1 MEALFIGT
9 LAPSLDGWWHNLVND
24 GSGPTTYIQAL
35 KGDPNRWDKWGEI
48 KRCNPLTAISPEFR
62 KRLLIERDAAR
73 LDSRLLARFKSYRLN
88 LPSGDES
95 EVLLTV
101 EDWTT
106 IESRPVPERV
116 GKPIVGVDLGGGR
129 AWSSAVALWTN
140 RRVEARAIA
149 PGIPDL
155 EEQERRDRVPSGQ
168 YGALFDSG
176 QLDVA
181 EGLRVQPPRMLWE
194 LIMSSWGKPKVIVC
208 DRFRLAE
215 LQDATAGGMR
225 EGPMTEMGFAGFLL
239 VLESTIAKLD
249 RLPPEQ
255 RSTSGFLDHLEQEAD
270 DYIAS
275 ENRRLVLQD
284 EKVIRVLVAKVIE
297 RVKWLQSPD

>member
-1 MEALFIGT
+1 M
-9 LAPSLDGWWHNLVND
+9 
-24 GSGPTTYIQAL
+24 
-35 KGDPNRWDKWGEI
+35 NR
-48 KRCNPLTAISPEFR
+48 
-62 KRLLIERDAAR
+62 
-73 LDSRLLARFKSYRLN
+73 
-88 LPSGDES
+88 PSGDES
-95 EVLLTV
+95 TVLLTV
-101 EDWTT
+101 TDWERVTAR
-106 IESRPVPERV
+106 EVPERE
-116 GKPIVGVDLGGGR
+116 GRPIVGVDLGGGR
-129 AWSSAVALWTN
+129 AWSCSGGGLRRMDASKLGLSRPAYRTWTN
-140 RRVEARAIA
+140 RSVGTGYRLAPMGGSTIRGSLTLQRA
-149 PGIPDL
+149 
-155 EEQERRDRVPSGQ
+155 
-168 YGALFDSG
+168 YGYSLHVCYGSLLCQVGVSHVWSSVTDSG
-176 QLDVA
+176 GGL
-181 EGLRVQPPRMLWE
+181 EGTASTQDGEGRAAVMGAYYVKLGQVVT
-194 LIMSSWGKPKVIVC
+194 KVIVC